1 MKTAGNGTEPDPRTK
16 RYLEGLLEGDDDVAY
31 AAVKTMLAEEASVA
45 DVYLKLLTPAM
56 VRVGEL
62 WRKRKINVG
71 QQKLATEITLR
82 QMERLRSIVGTKH
95 RSLHRALVS
104 CVQGEQHSTGA
115 EMAADLFRLE
125 GWSVDF
131 LGADVPT
138 DDLLTMVKNR
148 QPQLLA
154 LSVTMKQNLRHLR
167 CLVETLSKLAAR
179 PKVLIGGQATKTL
192 IRWKVRNLDFNV
204 AANLMDG
211 LNFAQTALRFTQ
223 PKVDLEQYLREIG
236 LRIRQLRTRAGQTQA
251 QLAEAANLNRAYIVS
266 VEHGKQNISMGV
278 IIKIANALGVTAEQL
293 LLT

>member
-1 MKTAGNGTEPDPRTK
+1 MKTAGDGSEPNPRTK

-82 QMERLRSIVGTKH
+82 QMERLRSIIGTKPK
-95 RSLHRALVS
+95 SFHRALV
-104 CVQGEQHSTGA
+104 CCIQGEQHSTGA

-138 DDLLTMVKNR
+138 DDLLTMVKKR
-148 QPQLLA
+148 QPQILG

-167 CLVETLSKLAAR
+167 RLLEALSKLAVR
-179 PKVLIGGQATKTL
+179 PKILIGGQATGTL
-192 IRWKVRNLDFNV
+192 ARWKVGNLDFNV
-204 AANLMDG
+204 VANLMDG
-211 LNFAQTALRFTQ
+211 LNFAQTALRSMK

-278 IIKIANALGVTAEQL
+278 VIRIANALGVTAEQL